1 MNKSL
6 LFIFFVSISFSELL
20 HPENFSEQNSTH
32 ILFKWDQEQEVYDYN
47 IQISSSINF
56 NNNSIIRDT
65 IVNKPIYIEKE
76 LIDWDNLYFWRVRT
90 IDQESQGNW
99 IETRRFYTSENK
111 VNVDLNILNQELIQE
126 GLTIIGDDGNLL
138 TAVYDSNGRCIWHD
152 GDLNVMLNN
161 TNEYGQLFGFSGNNW
176 PNKSGIEYNY
186 FNDIVWQGPSDIYI
200 DEHEIKQIPNQNY
213 MGFVEEFNL
222 GPIPLGEWTNIYQS
236 LGYEADGESYEFNWK
251 GNRLVEWDRFTKQ
264 ELWSWNPFDFFS
276 FEEYDQ
282 YGGTWYYSF
291 DVHDWMHSNAFYF
304 DTNDNSIYMSHR
316 HLSRITKISYPEGQI
331 EWVMGLP
338 CPYMN
343 LCEQNIC
350 SDLKFSFQHHISVLD
365 NGNLI
370 FFDNGNLSEL
380 LNDLNDPVSRVIE
393 VDVTDNNNCEIIWE
407 YTLPEEL
414 FGPFHG
420 SVQKLSNGNYLIN
433 TAGMYNTNGHGG
445 TIIEVTEN
453 KNIISIAEPETSWGD
468 NLYSYRA
475 YRIPSIYPNA
485 FSIVFNNLKIINDQN
500 IIDSDS
506 RAISFNIY
514 NESGFNQPYT
524 ISLNDLENQLFNNI
538 DTTIYIN
545 AYDNINF
552 EINAN
557 NTEFSSTNIDI
568 SIYPFHHQYDTYN
581 NTFQVNLNNINLG
594 DLNEDFDINIQD
606 IIIIIQL
613 ILNDEFNYLGDLNMD
628 LELNVIDVV
637 QIVNVILN

>member
-1 MNKSL
+1 
-6 LFIFFVSISFSELL
+6 
-20 HPENFSEQNSTH
+20 
-32 ILFKWDQEQEVYDYN
+32 
-47 IQISSSINF
+47 
-56 NNNSIIRDT
+56 
-65 IVNKPIYIEKE
+65 
-76 LIDWDNLYFWRVRT
+76 
-90 IDQESQGNW
+90 
-99 IETRRFYTSENK
+99 
-111 VNVDLNILNQELIQE
+111 
-126 GLTIIGDDGNLL
+126 
-138 TAVYDSNGRCIWHD
+138 
-152 GDLNVMLNN
+152 
-161 TNEYGQLFGFSGNNW
+161 
-176 PNKSGIEYNY
+176 
-186 FNDIVWQGPSDIYI
+186 
-200 DEHEIKQIPNQNY
+200 
-213 MGFVEEFNL
+213 
-222 GPIPLGEWTNIYQS
+222 
-236 LGYEADGESYEFNWK
+236 
-251 GNRLVEWDRFTKQ
+251 
-264 ELWSWNPFDFFS
+264 
-276 FEEYDQ
+276 
-282 YGGTWYYSF
+282 
-291 DVHDWMHSNAFYF
+291 
-304 DTNDNSIYMSHR
+304 
-316 HLSRITKISYPEGQI
+316 
-331 EWVMGLP
+331 
-338 CPYMN
+338 MN

-380 LNDLNDPVSRVIE
+380 LNDLNDPVSRVFE
-393 VDVTDNNNCEIIWE
+393 VDVTENNNCEIIWE

-453 KNIISIAEPETSWGD
+453 KNIISIAEPETSWDD

-514 NESGFNQPYT
+514 NESGFTQPYT

-581 NTFQVNLNNINLG
+581 NTFQINLNNINLG

-637 QIVNVILN
+637 QIVNIILN